1 MARRTKEEAEETRHR
16 LLDAAE
22 LVFCE
27 RGVSG
32 ASLAD
37 VARAAGLS
45 RGAIYWHFKDKLDLF
60 EAMMQRVILPM
71 EQIVLGDCGRHDGCN
86 PVAKILGYFALIFE
100 AFVND
105 ERTRR
110 VFEVAMF
117 KVEHVGELAAV
128 QQRWIASADRFIA
141 LLEQKLTQAF
151 AHEHHNLLPL
161 MPPAV
166 SPHLAAK
173 GLHAM
178 FDGLLTAWML
188 RKGGFDLQVQG
199 MALLRQYLKS
209 MGLSCENALE

>member
-22 LVFCE
+22 QVFCE

-60 EAMMQRVILPM
+60 EAMMQRVILPIEHVVLAQST
-71 EQIVLGDCGRHDGCN
+71 EQTSRAPLTS
-86 PVAKILGYFALIFE
+86 ILGYFALIFGVF
-100 AFVND
+100 AHD

-110 VFEVAMF
+110 VFEIAMF

-128 QQRWIASADRFIA
+128 QQRWIGSADRFIA
-141 LLEQKLTQAF
+141 LLEEDLSQAF
-151 AHEHHNLLPL
+151 SEQKPSS
-161 MPPAV
+161 PPI
-166 SPHLAAK
+166 PPTLAAK

-188 RKGGFDLQVQG
+188 RKGTFDLEREG
-199 MALLRQYLKS
+199 MTLVHTYLRSLGFNTEYLIR
-209 MGLSCENALE
+209 NA

>member
-1 MARRTKEEAEETRHR
+1 MARRTKEEAEATRHR

-32 ASLAD
+32 ASLSD
-37 VARAAGLS
+37 VARAAGLT

-60 EAMMQRVILPM
+60 DAMMQRVILPM
-71 EQIVLGDCGRHDGCN
+71 EQIVLGDSEGQTDCS
-86 PVAKILGYFALIFE
+86 PVSKIVGYFALIFE
-100 AFVND
+100 VFVSD
-105 ERTRR
+105 ERARR

-141 LLEQKLTQAF
+141 LLEQNLEQAF
-151 AHEHHNLLPL
+151 AREQSLLPL
-161 MPPAV
+161 MPSAV

-173 GLHAM
+173 GLYAM

-209 MGLSCENALE
+209 MGLPCENTLE